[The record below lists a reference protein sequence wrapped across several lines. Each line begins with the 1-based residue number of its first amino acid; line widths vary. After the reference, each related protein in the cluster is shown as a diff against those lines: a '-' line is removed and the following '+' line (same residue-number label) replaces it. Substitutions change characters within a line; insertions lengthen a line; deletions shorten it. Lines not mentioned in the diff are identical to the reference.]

1 VVALCRHAAVRNLVI
16 VARSLAEV
24 VFAPM
29 TIIYRY
35 LALQVLTGLGIAT
48 AVLLPL
54 FGFLDLL
61 DQLDDV
67 GKGTYAVK
75 DAFLY
80 TALLLPRR
88 FIQLAP
94 FIALMGNVTA
104 LGRLAVGS
112 ELTALRGAGVSPL
125 GISLAPVAV
134 GIVLLLFI
142 TVLDQFV
149 APQFQQKAISSRAAA
164 LEKSAALGKQLG
176 IWTRDERNILRIG
189 EMLHAKRAAN
199 IEIMH
204 FDDEGFLLS
213 YTYAKYADIINE
225 GLWELKDVVI
235 KTFNGNAM
243 EVVTGESVPWEPFLK
258 EEDIS
263 TLTKSP
269 ESLSPVELFLH
280 VHFLRVTGQES
291 GAYEL
296 ALWRKAGG
304 ALTTIAMLLLSIP
317 FVFGSVRAGLGNRLV
332 FASMLGISVYLFDQI
347 IANAGLLLHLN
358 PALSALLPGVVLI
371 TVAYFWL
378 RRIF

>member
-1 VVALCRHAAVRNLVI
+1 
-16 VARSLAEV
+16 
-24 VFAPM
+24 M

-35 LALQVLTGLGIAT
+35 LALQVLMGLGIAT

-67 GKGTYAVK
+67 GKGTYSVK

-134 GIVLLLFI
+134 GMALLLFI
-142 TVLDQFV
+142 AVLDQFV

-189 EMLHAKRAAN
+189 EMLYAGRAAN

-204 FDDEGFLLS
+204 FDDNGFLLR
-213 YTYAKYADIINE
+213 YTYAGYADITNE
-225 GLWELKDVVI
+225 GLWELRDVVI
-235 KTFNGNAM
+235 KTFNGNAV
-243 EVVTGESVPWEPFLK
+243 EVVTRESVSWEPFLK
-258 EEDIS
+258 EGDIS

-269 ESLSPVELFLH
+269 ESLSPAELFLH
-280 VHFLRVTGQES
+280 VHFLRATGQES
-291 GAYEL
+291 DAYEL
-296 ALWRKAGG
+296 ALWSKAGG

-332 FASMLGISVYLFDQI
+332 VASMLGISVYLFDQI

-371 TVAYFWL
+371 AVAYFWL